1 MSKERA
7 LMTETTALGDAEI
20 DLLLVE
26 DNASDA
32 ELAVRELRRHKF
44 ANRIHVV
51 RDGAQALDFVFCR
64 GAYSARSFSRP
75 PKVILLDMKL
85 PKVSGL
91 EVLKAIKGDPR
102 TRALPVVVMTS
113 SAEQRDLIESYKFGV
128 NAYIQKPIDF
138 EAFRQVIE
146 RFGMFWLAVNSAPPA
161 ELFEDDSTVVPILT
175 VPEPSPRSPP
185 SPDSLSLTTARRRL
199 GGQSVDAAGTGLAT
213 PESGTPA
220 ATSPRAGKRR

>member
-1 MSKERA
+1 MSE
-7 LMTETTALGDAEI
+7 ETALPESEI

-51 RDGAQALDFVFCR
+51 RDGAEALDFVFCR
-64 GAYSARSFSRP
+64 GVYHARSFTRP

-138 EAFRQVIE
+138 EDFRQVIE

-161 ELFEDDSTVVPILT
+161 EIFEDDSAVVPILAE
-175 VPEPSPRSPP
+175 PESSAPSAPP
-185 SPDSLSLTTARRRL
+185 TDSLSLTAARRRL
-199 GGQSVDAAGTGLAT
+199 GGHSDSTGNGLAT
-213 PESGTPA
+213 QESDAPIA
-220 ATSPRAGKRR
+220 MNPRASERQ

>member
-1 MSKERA
+1 MPEEIA
-7 LMTETTALGDAEI
+7 PMTEKTPLGDAEI

-51 RDGAQALDFVFCR
+51 HDGAEALDFVFCR
-64 GAYSARSFSRP
+64 GAYHARSFTRP

-146 RFGMFWLAVNSAPPA
+146 RFGMFLLGVNSAPPA
-161 ELFEDDSTVVPILT
+161 EVFPDDSAVLPLLA
-175 VPEPSPRSPP
+175 VPE
-185 SPDSLSLTTARRRL
+185 LL
-199 GGQSVDAAGTGLAT
+199 
-213 PESGTPA
+213 PEPA
-220 ATSPRAGKRR
+220 VS

>member
-1 MSKERA
+1 MSEEV
-7 LMTETTALGDAEI
+7 THAEAEV

-44 ANRIHVV
+44 TNRIHVV
-51 RDGAQALDFVFCR
+51 RDGVEALDFVFCR
-64 GAYSARSFSRP
+64 GVYHTRSFSRP
-75 PKVILLDMKL
+75 PKVVLLDMKL

-146 RFGMFWLAVNSAPPA
+146 RFGMFWLGVNSAPPA
-161 ELFEDDSTVVPILT
+161 EVFPDDSAVLPLLA
-175 VPEPSPRSPP
+175 VPE
-185 SPDSLSLTTARRRL
+185 LL
-199 GGQSVDAAGTGLAT
+199 
-213 PESGTPA
+213 PEPA
-220 ATSPRAGKRR
+220 VS